1 MVSPEDTALKINGNG
16 SGVSCNIW
24 PCQEIIPKR
33 NLTIHFSLLSLRLVT
48 LQKTKRTCVS
58 VHGGGVGTQE
68 A

>member
-1 MVSPEDTALKINGNG
+1 MFNPEDSALKINGNG
-16 SGVSCNIW
+16 SGVGHHIW
-24 PCQEIIPKR
+24 PCPEIPKR
-33 NLTIHFSLLSLRLVT
+33 NLTIHFSLLSLRLFT